1 MDYLTEFNLKNINF
15 DATTTLDNFN
25 WVNAFGT
32 ATNRF
37 NIGYKPFMA
46 FRAIGALII
55 FASFIATLT
64 QYSDS
69 SCIKYWPIYL
79 TNWNLCLSMAY
90 AASGALTTYNIHR
103 YGDTYDPLI
112 IPKHVQFHWL
122 LQNPAFVTSLVVPIL
137 FWPGCAIANN
147 PPDSCYPSQVPT
159 TVFVHGIN
167 SAIVVAD
174 VIVSNQPYMVLHG
187 IYAIG
192 FGGLYMTWTYVHH
205 ALKIGNCENPDSYTP
220 IYEFVDWGHGFNLY
234 KGFICLL
241 GIPLVN
247 FVGWY
252 IYYKKKSK
260 IHNLERTKPALEIE
274 YDATNSNII
283 ETETYTVN
291 YNDHLLNM

>member
-1 MDYLTEFNLKNINF
+1 
-15 DATTTLDNFN
+15 
-25 WVNAFGT
+25 
-32 ATNRF
+32 
-37 NIGYKPFMA
+37 
-46 FRAIGALII
+46 
-55 FASFIATLT
+55 
-64 QYSDS
+64 
-69 SCIKYWPIYL
+69 
-79 TNWNLCLSMAY
+79 
-90 AASGALTTYNIHR
+90 
-103 YGDTYDPLI
+103 
-112 IPKHVQFHWL
+112 
-122 LQNPAFVTSLVVPIL
+122 
-137 FWPGCAIANN
+137 
-147 PPDSCYPSQVPT
+147 VPT

-260 IHNLERTKPALEIE
+260 IHNLDKAKPALGIE